1 MTDGLGI
8 ALAGAGLMGRRH
20 AAAIAAVP
28 EARLVAVVDPDTAA
42 QGFAGECGVPWYP
55 DLAGLFDSGKPDGV
69 ILATPNQL
77 HEAQGLDC
85 VAAGLPM
92 LIEKPISTT
101 ASAAQR
107 LVEAAE
113 AAGVAI
119 LVGHHRRHNPLIR
132 KAKAL
137 IDEGAIGRIVAIH
150 GMCWLYK
157 PDDYFDAA
165 WRRKA
170 GAGPVFINLIHDID
184 LLRHLCGEI
193 VSVLARD
200 SQAVR
205 GNEVEDTAAV
215 LLTFE
220 NGALG
225 TVVVSDTIVGPWSW
239 EMTAKENPVYP
250 QTDEAC
256 YLIGGTHGS
265 LALPNLRL
273 WRQGDARGWW
283 QPISGTPVDVP
294 AADPLVEQMR
304 HFCRVIQGA
313 EEPLVSGRE
322 AARSLAV
329 IEAIKTATARSG

>member
-1 MTDGLGI
+1 MTETVSI

-20 AAAIAAVP
+20 AAAIEAVAD
-28 EARLVAVVDPDTAA
+28 ARLAAVVDPDAA
-42 QGFAGECGVPWYP
+42 ARGFADQCGVPWYP
-55 DLAGLFDSGKPDGV
+55 DLSALLATDRPDGV
-69 ILATPNQL
+69 VLATPNQA

-92 LIEKPISTT
+92 LVEKPVATT
-101 ASAAQR
+101 VASAQR
-107 LVEAAE
+107 LVDAADE
-113 AAGVAI
+113 AGVAI

-137 IDEGAIGRIVAIH
+137 IDDGAIGRIVAVQ
-150 GMCWLYK
+150 GLCWLYK
-157 PDDYFDAA
+157 PDDYFDAQ

-184 LLRHLCGEI
+184 LLRYLCGEI

-200 SQAVR
+200 SRAVR

-215 LLTFE
+215 VLTFE

-225 TVVVSDTIVGPWSW
+225 TVLVSDTIVGPWSW
-239 EMTAKENPVYP
+239 EMTAKENPAYP

-265 LALPNLRL
+265 LELPNLRL
-273 WRQGDARGWW
+273 WHQGEERGWW
-283 QPISGTPVDVP
+283 QPITGDPMGVT
-294 AADPLVEQMR
+294 AADPIVEQMR
-304 HFCRVIQGA
+304 HFCRVVRGI

-322 AARSLAV
+322 AVRSLSV
-329 IEAIKTATARSG
+329 IEAIKAAEM

>member
-1 MTDGLGI
+1 MTETVSI

-20 AAAIAAVP
+20 AAAIAAVT
-28 EARLVAVVDPDTAA
+28 EARLAAVVDPDTAA
-42 QGFAGECGVPWYP
+42 RDFAGQRGVPWYP
-55 DLAGLFDSGKPDGV
+55 DLAGLLENARPDGIV
-69 ILATPNQL
+69 LATPNQL

-92 LIEKPISTT
+92 LIEKPVATT
-101 ASAAQR
+101 VASAQR
-107 LVEAAE
+107 LVDAAD

-137 IDEGAIGRIVAIH
+137 IDDGAIGRVVAVH
-150 GMCWLYK
+150 GQCWLYK
-157 PDDYFDAA
+157 PDDYFDAQ
-165 WRRKA
+165 WRREA

-200 SQAVR
+200 SRAVR
-205 GNEVEDTAAV
+205 GNAVEDTAAV
-215 LLTFE
+215 VLTFE

-225 TVVVSDTIVGPWSW
+225 TVLVSDTVVGPWSW
-239 EMTAKENPVYP
+239 EMTAKENPAYP

-265 LALPNLRL
+265 LELPNLRL
-273 WRQGDARGWW
+273 WHQGEERGWW
-283 QPISGTPVDVP
+283 QPITADAIGVT
-294 AADPLVEQMR
+294 AADPIIQQMR
-304 HFCRVIQGA
+304 HFCRVVRGI

-322 AARSLAV
+322 AVRSLSV
-329 IEAIKTATARSG
+329 IEAIKAAAR